1 MKIGNEY
8 HPYLDHHQPV
18 SQTHDV
24 KEVTSQKAE
33 SVKFDISTTS
43 QHIRSKE
50 LGETKNERVAEIKQA
65 IDQGAYKVSTE
76 ELSSKLFDTL
86 KQQRK

>member
-8 HPYLDHHQPV
+8 NPYIEHHQHA
-18 SQTHDV
+18 SHSHDV

-33 SVKFDISTTS
+33 SVKLDISTTS

-50 LGETKNERVAEIKQA
+50 LAETKNERVAEIKQA
-65 IDQGAYKVSTE
+65 IKYGSYKVSPE
-76 ELSSKLFDTL
+76 DLSNKLFDTL

>member
-8 HPYLDHHQPV
+8 NPYLDHHQSV
-18 SQTHDV
+18 SHHHDV
-24 KEVTSQKAE
+24 KEVTSQKAD
-33 SVKFDISTTS
+33 SVKFDISATS

-65 IDQGAYKVSTE
+65 INQGSYKVSTE
-76 ELSSKLFDTL
+76 ELSNKLFDTL